1 MGWPYHF
8 VTLTPAQIEE
18 RRKLLDQAG
27 YYAYLTPVI
36 VLASIYILRQLF
48 FSQPNKV
55 AVPTGKP
62 QVPGLLTV
70 QKRRLTWWLNEPL
83 TPEFGARKVHFIG
96 LGYAAFLLFLVFRK
110 TGDDYLHLTKRF
122 GHVAA
127 SQLPFHYMMAIKSPL
142 SPIQIATGLT
152 WEKMNDYHRLFGR
165 IVHLMVATH
174 ATMYLNFFIQAG
186 LLSKRFGDWDVR
198 TGFLAFIMFNI
209 LAGFCIGTAAEG

>member
-48 FSQPNKV
+48 SQPNK
-55 AVPTGKP
+55 AAAPTGKL

-70 QKRRLTWWLNEPL
+70 QKRRLVWWLNEPL
-83 TPEFGARKVHFIG
+83 TPEFGARKIHFIG

-142 SPIQIATGLT
+142 SPVQIATGLT
-152 WEKMNDYHRLFGR
+152 
-165 IVHLMVATH
+165 
-174 ATMYLNFFIQAG
+174 
-186 LLSKRFGDWDVR
+186 
-198 TGFLAFIMFNI
+198 
-209 LAGFCIGTAAEG
+209 